1 MRLKPITV
9 ENITIKNNVF
19 LAPLAGYTNYAF
31 RRLCKGYGAGLCY
44 TEMVSAKG
52 LKYGSE
58 NTEEL
63 LYTDE
68 GEGLTAA
75 QIFGHDPSVMAQSV
89 QLDCMQDFAAVD
101 INMGCPVK
109 KIVGNGE
116 GSALL
121 ENPTLAGQIISSV
134 KKATN
139 KPVCVKFRLGVNDDS
154 NVVNFAKMC
163 CDNGA
168 DLLTVHFRTRKQMY
182 SGQADFTTLP
192 AIVKASSV
200 PVVANGDVATNQQYQ
215 RLIDMGAYAVAVG
228 RNALGNPQIFSQI
241 KGEQTYVDL
250 LALITNHIQ
259 LMLAHKPERV
269 VCNEFKKH
277 AAFYLKGIR
286 GAKQTIV
293 AVHTAHS
300 VDEQLQLITN
310 FLQNQGETL

>member
-1 MRLKPITV
+1 MKTTNLFNQGALI
-9 ENITIKNNVF
+9 
-19 LAPLAGYTNYAF
+19 LAPMAGYTDATF
-31 RRLCKGYGAGLCY
+31 RLLCSQGGADFGV
-44 TEMVSAKG
+44 TEMVSSMA
-52 LKYGSE
+52 LVMNNAVTQS
-58 NTEEL
+58 L
-63 LYTDE
+63 LYRHQ
-68 GEGLTAA
+68 GEPDCAV
-75 QIFGHDPSVMAQSV
+75 QIFGHDPAIMAQSV
-89 QLDCMQDFAAVD
+89 QLDCMQDFAAID

-134 KKATN
+134 KKATD
-139 KPVCVKFRLGVNDDS
+139 KPVCVKFRLGVNDSD
-154 NVVNFAKMC
+154 NVVDFAKMC

-168 DLLTVHFRTRKQMY
+168 DLLTIHFRTRKQMY

-200 PVVANGDVATNQQYQ
+200 PVVANGDVATRAQYQ
-215 RLIDMGAYAVAVG
+215 RLIDMGAYAVAIG
-228 RNALGNPQIFSQI
+228 RNAIGNPQIFNQI
-241 KGEQTYVDL
+241 KGVNTPVDL
-250 LALITNHIQ
+250 LQLITSHVQ
-259 LMLAHKPERV
+259 LMLAHKPEKV

-300 VDEQLQLITN
+300 VEEQIALITQ
-310 FLQNQGETL
+310 FLQNSGGTL

>member
-1 MRLKPITV
+1 MKTTNLFRQGSVI
-9 ENITIKNNVF
+9 
-19 LAPLAGYTNYAF
+19 LAPMAGYTDATF
-31 RRLCKGYGAGLCY
+31 RLLCQQGGADFCV
-44 TEMVSAKG
+44 TEMVSSMA
-52 LKYGSE
+52 LVMNNAVTQS
-58 NTEEL
+58 L
-63 LYTDE
+63 LYRHQ
-68 GEGLTAA
+68 GENPCAV

-163 CDNGA
+163 CDSGA

-182 SGQADFTTLP
+182 SGQADFATLP

-250 LALITNHIQ
+250 LTLITNHIQ